1 MIKNI
6 IFDIGNVLTAFQ
18 WNKKF
23 QNTGYPQDILKR
35 VAQATV
41 LSDMWKEYDRGVLTE
56 SELMN
61 AFIRHDPEME
71 PFIRGCV
78 GNYLGM
84 LQTYDYTTPWIR
96 SLKKNGYGVYYLSN
110 MPEIAERDCTEALDF
125 VKETDGG
132 IMSWSV
138 RMVKPDAAIYQLL
151 LERYGLKAEECV
163 FLDDSEKNVEAARK
177 VGMYGIVFCDKEQA
191 CEELRR
197 LGVDG

>member
-23 QNTGYPQDILKR
+23 QNTGYPEEILKR
-35 VAQATV
+35 VARATV

-56 SELMN
+56 SELMD

-71 PFIRGCV
+71 SFIRGCV